1 MASTQR
7 YKQEQVEKAVELVR
21 SKQMSLNA
29 ASKTFGIPYATLG
42 DKVRG
47 RRPMQPAPKTV
58 LSMEEEKKLVDW
70 LIEVPQR
77 GFGRTKDDLKDMVK
91 TILDDREERTVFKNN
106 RPGKDWMRAFFK
118 RHPEIRE
125 RIGQPLGRERAIVTK
140 DALGEWFQ
148 QMKHYLDTIDP
159 TLLTSPDRI
168 FNADESGFNIR
179 VCPKTKR
186 IISMTGAKHVYS
198 VTSGTRQ
205 QVTML
210 ACSSAMG
217 QYLPPLL
224 IFPYTRDPR
233 FNALEGFEEAFFKKT
248 PNGWITE
255 VVFLSFLRDIFIPK
269 LGEKR
274 PVVLFVDGH
283 SSHHSL
289 AISTLCNE
297 NGVILYCLKAHA
309 SHLIQPLDQAFFG
322 AIKLAW
328 SEAVRKFQYQTGES
342 VTMCTFART
351 LKKAWDTTARPE
363 LAYKGFVKSG
373 IYPFN
378 PEVVLNSDKLKP
390 SCSFSSAAPVTLP
403 TSASFGITALP
414 ACTPTIST
422 SVPSASPA
430 AKSKFPGPEQRTPT
444 LSAFS
449 NIFELMKLSLSLGEG
464 TTLKFMKRYEERYD
478 MDDPPYEDWKVL
490 LEKTLQPASQSL
502 PSTSQPASQPL
513 PSTYQA
519 ASQTLPSTSQPA
531 SQPLL
536 YTSQPA
542 SQPLPSTSQPASQP
556 LPSTSQPASQPL
568 PYTSQPASQ
577 PLPSTSQPAPQP
589 LPYTSQP
596 APQPLPST
604 KKNSKTIDDYLTLP
618 SFPKKKGLKKTIAVL
633 PCSISG
639 VEYRQ
644 MIEEKQRK
652 KRDEERE
659 KMERKRKREERKKL
673 KNKKLKQRERE
684 WRKKGRRKTTGK
696 KKKREKGKKN
706 DSGHFSMFP

>member
-1 MASTQR
+1 MR
-7 YKQEQVEKAVELVR
+7 W
-21 SKQMSLNA
+21 
-29 ASKTFGIPYATLG
+29 
-42 DKVRG
+42 KV
-47 RRPMQPAPKTV
+47 
-58 LSMEEEKKLVDW
+58 
-70 LIEVPQR
+70 
-77 GFGRTKDDLKDMVK
+77 LKR
-91 TILDDREERTVFKNN
+91 L
-106 RPGKDWMRAFFK
+106 
-118 RHPEIRE
+118 
-125 RIGQPLGRERAIVTK
+125 
-140 DALGEWFQ
+140 
-148 QMKHYLDTIDP
+148 
-159 TLLTSPDRI
+159 
-168 FNADESGFNIR
+168 
-179 VCPKTKR
+179 
-186 IISMTGAKHVYS
+186 
-198 VTSGTRQ
+198 
-205 QVTML
+205 
-210 ACSSAMG
+210 
-217 QYLPPLL
+217 
-224 IFPYTRDPR
+224 
-233 FNALEGFEEAFFKKT
+233 FFKKT

-536 YTSQPA
+536 YTSQAA

-596 APQPLPST
+596 APNLC
-604 KKNSKTIDDYLTLP
+604 LL
-618 SFPKKKGLKKTIAVL
+618 
-633 PCSISG
+633 
-639 VEYRQ
+639 
-644 MIEEKQRK
+644 QRK
-652 KRDEERE
+652 IPKRLMITSRCPHS
-659 KMERKRKREERKKL
+659 RRKK
-673 KNKKLKQRERE
+673 
-684 WRKKGRRKTTGK
+684 
-696 KKKREKGKKN
+696 
-706 DSGHFSMFP
+706 D

>member
-21 SKQMSLNA
+21 SKQMPLNA

-70 LIEVPQR
+70 LIEVSQR

-168 FNADESGFNIR
+168 FNADESGFNI
-179 VCPKTKR
+179 CPKTKR

-233 FNALEGFEEAFFKKT
+233 FNALEGFEEAFFQKT

-289 AISTLCNE
+289 AISTLCNK

-342 VTMCTFART
+342 VTMCTFAHT
-351 LKKAWDTTARPE
+351 LKKAWDTTARRE

-449 NIFELMKLSLSLGEG
+449 NIF
-464 TTLKFMKRYEERYD
+464 
-478 MDDPPYEDWKVL
+478 
-490 LEKTLQPASQSL
+490 
-502 PSTSQPASQPL
+502 
-513 PSTYQA
+513 
-519 ASQTLPSTSQPA
+519 
-531 SQPLL
+531 
-536 YTSQPA
+536 
-542 SQPLPSTSQPASQP
+542 
-556 LPSTSQPASQPL
+556 
-568 PYTSQPASQ
+568 
-577 PLPSTSQPAPQP
+577 
-589 LPYTSQP
+589 
-596 APQPLPST
+596 
-604 KKNSKTIDDYLTLP
+604 
-618 SFPKKKGLKKTIAVL
+618 
-633 PCSISG
+633 
-639 VEYRQ
+639 
-644 MIEEKQRK
+644 
-652 KRDEERE
+652 
-659 KMERKRKREERKKL
+659 
-673 KNKKLKQRERE
+673 
-684 WRKKGRRKTTGK
+684 
-696 KKKREKGKKN
+696 
-706 DSGHFSMFP
+706 